1 MTKSNG
7 AENMSSNFL
16 CTFFVIPGNISWGYW
31 LSLDEYKLARLGK
44 ANTDI
49 VAASCKQRAV
59 KRRLISVLLKIIY
72 ANFPLKAEE
81 ALNVS
86 HCLSF
91 NDISFE

>member
-31 LSLDEYKLARLGK
+31 LSLDEYKLARPPTTTNSIFYVYIESFSLDG
-44 ANTDI
+44 I
-49 VAASCKQRAV
+49 FCR
-59 KRRLISVLLKIIY
+59 
-72 ANFPLKAEE
+72 FHKAEE